1 MVKTTSMLAVGVAVV
16 AAVSLVADP
25 IYAIQGQEPSN
36 ADRPV
41 APTAPRVRT
50 EDPAL
55 SMLILWATRR
65 SPTFRRLVEAIQ
77 ATDGVVYVQR
87 GRCSHHVRACLPLWM
102 TVAGPNRILRV
113 VVEDDKTDAEAMA
126 SVAHELKHAL
136 EVLHDP
142 SVRTG
147 YDMYF
152 FYKLGQSIPGESIR
166 GETFETKAAI
176 ETGDAV
182 YKELKHSPKN

>member
-1 MVKTTSMLAVGVAVV
+1 MLAVAVV
-16 AAVSLVADP
+16 AAVSLVAEP

-36 ADRPV
+36 ADRP
-41 APTAPRVRT
+41 AASTAPRVRT

-55 SMLILWATRR
+55 SMLILWAIGR
-65 SPTFRRLVEAIQ
+65 SPTFRRLVDAVQ

-87 GRCSHHVRACLPLWM
+87 GRCGHHVRACLPLWM

-113 VVEDDKTDAEAMA
+113 VVEDNKTDGEAMA
-126 SVAHELKHAL
+126 SVAHELWHAL

-152 FYKLGQSIPGESIR
+152 FYKLGQSIPGELIR

-176 ETGDAV
+176 EAGYAV
-182 YKELKHSPKN
+182 YKELKHSRQN